1 MRRTGRADLL
11 AALTISLILWASAF
25 AAIRMGLRG
34 FGPGQLAL
42 LRFMIASV
50 SLLVYAFI
58 ARLPLP
64 ALRDVPML
72 FLMGFLGFTVYHVG
86 LNAGEVS
93 VPAGA
98 ASFIIA
104 SVPVFSTLLAV
115 IFLGERLTLLG
126 WTGVVVSFL
135 GVSLISLGTGSGLR
149 FEPAALFIVLAAI
162 GESLFFVLQ
171 KPLLSHY
178 TGLQLTTY
186 TIWTGTVFMMVY
198 LPGLVRQVGRAP
210 MGSLVAVVYL
220 GIFPAAIG
228 YVLWSFALSRADVSR
243 VTSALNVSPVLS
255 LVIAFI
261 LLRELPT
268 AVSLVGGI
276 ITLTGVVLLNTLGK
290 AARSAAAVESGA
302 HKARGE

>member
-1 MRRTGRADLL
+1 MRHTGRADLL
-11 AALTISLILWASAF
+11 AALTICLILWASAF

-34 FGPGQLAL
+34 FGPGELAL

-58 ARLPLP
+58 TRLPLP
-64 ALRDVPML
+64 AVRDVPML

-135 GVSLISLGTGSGLR
+135 GVSLISLETGSGLK
-149 FEPAALFIVLAAI
+149 FERAALFIVLAAI

-171 KPLLSHY
+171 KPLLYHY
-178 TGLQLTTY
+178 RELQLTTY
-186 TIWTGTVFMMVY
+186 TIWTGTAFMMVY
-198 LPGLVRQVGRAP
+198 LLGLVSQVGRAP
-210 MGSLVAVVYL
+210 MGSTLAVVYL
-220 GIFPAAIG
+220 RIFPAAIG
-228 YVLWSFALSRADVSR
+228 YVLWSFAFSRADVSR
-243 VTSALNVSPVLS
+243 VTSALNVSPILS
-255 LVIAFI
+255 LIIAFI
-261 LLRELPT
+261 LLGELPT
-268 AVSLVGGI
+268 AVSLGRHYHASGGRPPEY
-276 ITLTGVVLLNTLGK
+276 
-290 AARSAAAVESGA
+290 ARQGGTASRSCRAW
-302 HKARGE
+302 RT